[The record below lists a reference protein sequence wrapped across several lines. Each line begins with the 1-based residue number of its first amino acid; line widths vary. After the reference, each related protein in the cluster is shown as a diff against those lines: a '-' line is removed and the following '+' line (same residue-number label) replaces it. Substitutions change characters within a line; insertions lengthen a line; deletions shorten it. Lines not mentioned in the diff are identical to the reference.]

1 MAKKL
6 FLASDIDVAQNA
18 VFLDGNIP
26 IERLLL
32 ITNVT
37 AGAGKIIYNFAD
49 STLGATSCVYD
60 PALDQ
65 TRLVLAVNFGTTSPA
80 ITVDSKLQIFI
91 EEEFARIGFEEAMLD
106 PVNKLRISQP
116 ENLIDTDFEY
126 GSQSTKWETLQTV
139 LNIPTIYSS
148 TGDLTLEGLTSIN
161 TTANSKQVRCIFTL
175 PHGQVIG
182 NAIQVTGVS
191 NITCEGAFLVTGVVN
206 TTEFFYEIDQ
216 AAVATENVAGSYSS
230 VVPAKFFEGSNL
242 ILDLKLIIL

>member
-18 VFLDGNIP
+18 ILLDGNIP

-49 STLGATSCVYD
+49 STLGATSCTYI
-60 PALDQ
+60 PSLDQ
-65 TRLVLAVNFGTTSPA
+65 TRLVLATNFGSASPA

-91 EEEFARIGFEEAMLD
+91 EEEFSRIGFEEAMLD
-106 PVNKLRISQP
+106 PVNKLRISSP

-126 GSQSTKWETLQTV
+126 GTQSTKWETLQTV

-148 TGDLTLEGLTSIN
+148 SGDLTLEGF
-161 TTANSKQVRCIFTL
+161 C
-175 PHGQVIG
+175 
-182 NAIQVTGVS
+182 
-191 NITCEGAFLVTGVVN
+191 
-206 TTEFFYEIDQ
+206 
-216 AAVATENVAGSYSS
+216 
-230 VVPAKFFEGSNL
+230 
-242 ILDLKLIIL
+242 